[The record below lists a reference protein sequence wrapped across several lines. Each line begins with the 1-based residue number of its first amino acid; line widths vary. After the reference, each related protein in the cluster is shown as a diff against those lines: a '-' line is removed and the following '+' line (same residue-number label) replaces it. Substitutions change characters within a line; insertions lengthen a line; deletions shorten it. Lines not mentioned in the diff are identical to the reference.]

1 MQHITVLNNRDN
13 SDKVIDYTPLIIGQ
27 AHGALTSL
35 IDAFNKKDFGYDT
48 TFKTALNIRKF
59 QNTYIK
65 YSGKQSYIDSSGYS
79 IIRGD
84 VARWDIAKVIDCYHQ
99 YLDHERQNYDNIF
112 SLDIPFNKK
121 YHLFNTHQNIK
132 DFNHLSLSNSK
143 KLLEEDPLLADKF
156 YFIYQFKTK
165 EHYEIWNKLYN
176 DLELGKFIK
185 NWSLGGMVSLK
196 TMAHI
201 SFSPFIGMS
210 FRCFFDYINSVNPN
224 PTFKLH
230 FLGIYQRTDRF
241 QIAFIEKL
249 IQSYLN
255 SYADT
260 LFTYDSINYIR
271 QAQMNK
277 NLEVFDFNNGVINK
291 YSLNELPVELIKRV
305 YVNDIYCDHFCSEIE
320 QRKCDKPLN
329 NTNVFAPLSIY
340 SNVAI
345 DKFFEHI
352 IEQEDMI
359 DLFKDSISV
368 DHVGIK
374 FKKVFKKLRN
384 EKHSIFTT
392 SLTREIIKNLQ
403 ITFEFHKWYRDKRDK
418 DSLHNLVLG
427 FIKIINIKDMI
438 KQNVDEVVKSYF
450 TPKNV

>member
-1 MQHITVLNNRDN
+1 MKHITVLNNKDN
-13 SDKVIDYTPLIIGQ
+13 SDKKPDYTPLIIGQ
-27 AHGALTSL
+27 AYGALTSL

-48 TFKTALNIRKF
+48 TFRTALNIRKF
-59 QNTYIK
+59 QDIYIK
-65 YSGKQSYIDSSGYS
+65 PSGKQSYIDSSGYS
-79 IIRGD
+79 IIKGD
-84 VARWDIAKVIDCYHQ
+84 VARWDTTKVIDCYHQ

-112 SLDIPFNKK
+112 SLDIPFNKN
-121 YHLFNTHQNIK
+121 YPLFNTYHNIEY
-132 DFNHLSLSNSK
+132 FNHLSLSKSK

-196 TMAHI
+196 SMAKI

-255 SYADT
+255 GYAST

-277 NLEVFDFNNGVINK
+277 NLEVFDFNDGIINN
-291 YSLNELPVELIKRV
+291 YSLNKLPVELIKRI
-305 YVNDIYCDHFCSEIE
+305 YINDIYYNNFCSEIDR
-320 QRKCDKPLN
+320 RKSDKPLD

-340 SNVAI
+340 SNVII
-345 DKFFEHI
+345 DRFFEHI
-352 IEQEDMI
+352 IEKEDLI
-359 DLFKDSISV
+359 YFFKDSISV
-368 DHVGIK
+368 DHVSIK
-374 FKKVFKKLRN
+374 FKKVFKKLVK
-384 EKHSIFTT
+384 EYPLIFTT
-392 SLTREIIKNLQ
+392 ALTREIVKNLQ

-438 KQNVDEVVKSYF
+438 KLSVDEVVKSYF
-450 TPKNV
+450 SPQ